1 MTQFKLLSR
10 PRCYVVHEDIGL
22 IHTVIQHTH
31 TIEVHTDMV
40 GGDDMRVRQDGVEY
54 EKYRHFANWSRFEDA
69 MPGTA
74 RCVSDANPL
83 RTTFPFRN
91 GGDLL

>member
-10 PRCYVVHEDIGL
+10 PRCYIVHEIPIGL
-22 IHTVIQHTH
+22 IHTVIQHPH
-31 TIEVHTDMV
+31 SIEVHTDMV
-40 GGDDMRVRQDGVEY
+40 GGDDMRVHQDGVEY
-54 EKYRHFANWSRFEDA
+54 EKYRHFANWSRFEEE

-74 RCVSDANPL
+74 HCIFESSPL

-91 GGDLL
+91 GGDL